1 MNRKLV
7 LTISI
12 FLTTILSVS
21 AQTDSL
27 NTLSNSL
34 ITNQLP
40 FGKSTYLVYIQ
51 DSEDGPKYK
60 TEIWERAIKRE
71 DDYFQFSW
79 RRNFPD
85 KTFYDY
91 EITAKTE
98 NFDPISEIVVEHK
111 EANGDSSPLR
121 KHYLYQNQKLLTH
134 TDTSQH
140 NAAPFQLDD
149 LEHSFN
155 WEMDMETFSM
165 LPFAE
170 GKVFWI
176 KFYHPGSK
184 TPPKYYKYEVDR
196 SETLSFNGE
205 PHDCWVL
212 KIEYSKQLWT
222 EFWIDKTTF
231 RTLKMKE
238 AFFGRYR
245 FKMLVI

>member
-1 MNRKLV
+1 MKLIV
-7 LTISI
+7 SITLIIFSISA
-12 FLTTILSVS
+12 LS
-21 AQTDSL
+21 AQVDTL
-27 NTLSNSL
+27 NTQSNGLQMS
-34 ITNQLP
+34 QLP
-40 FGKSTYLVYIQ
+40 MGESTYLVYIQ
-51 DSEDGPKYK
+51 DSIGGPKYK
-60 TEIWERAIKRE
+60 TEIWERAIKKE
-71 DDYFQFSW
+71 NDHFQFSW

-91 EITAKTE
+91 EITAKSE
-98 NFDPISEIVVEHK
+98 NFDPQSEIVVEHK
-111 EANGDSSPLR
+111 EPNGDSSPLR

-149 LEHSFN
+149 LSYSFN

-196 SETLSFNGE
+196 IETLSFNGVG
-205 PHDCWVL
+205 HDCWVL
-212 KIEYSKQLWT
+212 RIEYSKQLWT
-222 EFWIDKTTF
+222 EFWIDKKTF
-231 RTLKMKE
+231 KTLKMKE